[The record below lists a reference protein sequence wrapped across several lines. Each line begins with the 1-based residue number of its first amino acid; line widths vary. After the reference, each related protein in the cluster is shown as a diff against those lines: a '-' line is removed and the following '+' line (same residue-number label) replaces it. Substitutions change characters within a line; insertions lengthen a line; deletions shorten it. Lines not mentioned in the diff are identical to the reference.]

1 MIFDEKTIE
10 DIEQR
15 AYLNGWKDAQ
25 QESRIVGSWWFAL
38 LCFALGLVCGLVF

>member
-15 AYLNGWKDAQ
+15 AYLNGWMDARKSQ
-25 QESRIVGSWWFAL
+25 VDGSWWFAL
-38 LCFALGLVCGLVF
+38 LCFALGLVCGLAF